1 MAITNAQI
9 IFDAQQ
15 ALLEAGKIKPTGRI
29 LTFETPDGGKVEFP
43 EAEPI
48 HTFNFWKEAGYMVR
62 KGEHAVAAFTIW
74 KYTSKAKGK
83 TEEEAQ
89 DEGYC
94 FMKKAFFFSAS
105 QVDKVA

>member
-9 IFDAQQ
+9 IFDASQE
-15 ALLEAGKIKPTGRI
+15 LLKEGKIKPTGRT
-29 LTFETPDGGKVEFP
+29 LTFETPDGEKVQFEEP
-43 EAEPI
+43 EPI
-48 HTFNFWKEAGYMVR
+48 HTFNFWKEHGFIVR
-62 KGEHAVAAFTIW
+62 KGEHAVATFNIW

-89 DEGYC
+89 NEGYC

-105 QVDKVA
+105 QVEAA